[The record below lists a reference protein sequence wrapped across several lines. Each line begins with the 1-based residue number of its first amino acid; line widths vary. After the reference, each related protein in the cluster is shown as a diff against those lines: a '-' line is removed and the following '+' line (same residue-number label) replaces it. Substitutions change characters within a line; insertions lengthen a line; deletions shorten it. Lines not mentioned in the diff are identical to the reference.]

1 MKSSK
6 SKPMWYKKAMDLN
19 DLNKDFALER
29 ENVIDAVE
37 EENTKQDVEDLFEKV
52 RSGQEYT
59 SQSGAII
66 VNHPVE
72 IPPMRNEDIDGTFNS
87 NTSDYD
93 DMHQIISGTAN
104 DVQCFIDLSRT
115 LERYIPADTTFAR
128 EMESIKSFFDSL
140 EKYVSDILKREEK
153 NNPKMKPYAATQTP
167 EEQEEIRRH
176 NSEVISFLF
185 FYKPPRL
192 DENVNNEVNRNFI
205 RMTKLINEMAPKI
218 MSKDGKTEWLNL
230 MAKKGTGANFL
241 PNNLRAQYLK
251 IMQSRYGGY

>member
-1 MKSSK
+1 
-6 SKPMWYKKAMDLN
+6 MWYKKAMDLN
-19 DLNKDFALER
+19 DLNREFALER

-52 RSGQEYT
+52 RSGEQYT
-59 SQSGAII
+59 SPSGAIK

-72 IPPMRNEDIDGTFNS
+72 IPPMRNQDIDGSFNS

-93 DMHQIISGTAN
+93 EMHQIISGAAN
-104 DVQCFIDLSRT
+104 DVQSFIDLSKT
-115 LERYIPADTTFAR
+115 LERYIPVDSAFTT
-128 EMESIKSFFDSL
+128 EMESIKSFFDNL
-140 EKYVSDILKREEK
+140 EKYVSDILKREER
-153 NNPKMKPYAATQTP
+153 NNPKMKQYVSTQTP

-176 NSEVISFLF
+176 NSEVISFF
-185 FYKPPRL
+185 NTYEPPRL
-192 DENVNNEVNRNFI
+192 DENVSNEVNRNFI

-218 MSKDGKTEWLNL
+218 MSRDGKTEWLNL